1 MTAREPLDIEASLGR
16 TGFVERR
23 GRTGILLVHG
33 LTGTPTEMRQFA
45 KALARHG
52 FTVACPVLAGHCD
65 TVSVLKASRWPQWYR
80 SVEQAFDT
88 LARECDAVF
97 VSGLSMGALLALMLA
112 ARKGAQVAGVI
123 ALSATFFYDGWNMPR
138 LRRKLVL
145 PIVLYSPLRHFLSWN
160 ELAPYGIKC
169 ERTRALVT
177 AILSNRDALTADK
190 IGHFRIPGTVIR
202 ESERLVNATRR
213 ALGDVSSPTLF
224 IHSTEDDMAS
234 VKNVWHA
241 AQRLGSRHV
250 ECHFIEDSYHVLTLD
265 RRRDD
270 VVRQTAEFCRRLTS
284 GHASRQN
291 STAAPRESA
300 QEEA

>member
-1 MTAREPLDIEASLGR
+1 MTAHEPLDVEASLGR
-16 TGFVERR
+16 NGFIERR

-45 KALARHG
+45 KALARRG

-65 TVSVLKASRWPQWYR
+65 TVSALKASRWQQWYR
-80 SVEQAFDT
+80 SVEQAFDA
-88 LARECDAVF
+88 LSRECDQVF

-112 ARKGAQVAGVI
+112 ARKGERVAGVI
-123 ALSATFFYDGWNMPR
+123 ALSATFFYDGWNMPK
-138 LRRKLVL
+138 LRRRLIL

-160 ELAPYGIKC
+160 ELSPYGIKC

-177 AILSNRDALTADK
+177 AILTNRDALTADK

-202 ESERLVNATRR
+202 ESERLVGATRR
-213 ALGDVSSPTLF
+213 ALADVSSPTLF

-241 AQRLGSRHV
+241 VERLGSRHI
-250 ECHFIEDSYHVLTLD
+250 ECHFVEDSYHVLTLD
-265 RRRDD
+265 RRRDE
-270 VVRQTAEFCRRLTS
+270 VARQTVEFCRRLTPVQPS
-284 GHASRQN
+284 HHN
-291 STAAPRESA
+291 DAAAVSA
-300 QEEA
+300 PVQEGA